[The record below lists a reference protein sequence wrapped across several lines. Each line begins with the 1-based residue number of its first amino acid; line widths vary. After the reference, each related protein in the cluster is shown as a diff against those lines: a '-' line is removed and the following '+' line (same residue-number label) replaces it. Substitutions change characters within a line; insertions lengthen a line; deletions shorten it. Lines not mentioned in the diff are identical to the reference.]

1 MVDPST
7 STDGFEPPPQDMQPD
22 PVEPEFV
29 TTSAA
34 DVESAGRSCLII
46 IVLATLAILL
56 ICFWIG
62 IRATGGGQ

>member
-1 MVDPST
+1 MVDPSE
-7 STDGFEPPPQDMQPD
+7 SSDGFASRSEELQPD
-22 PVEPEFV
+22 VGEPEFV

-46 IVLATLAILL
+46 IVLAMLAILL
-56 ICFWIG
+56 VCLWIG

>member
-1 MVDPST
+1 MVDRSE
-7 STDGFEPPPQDMQPD
+7 SSDGFASRSENVQPD
-22 PVEPEFV
+22 SVEPEFV

-56 ICFWIG
+56 VCFWLG
-62 IRATGGGQ
+62 IRATGGG